1 MSETRQRWLRQMMG
15 LGPAPDPVGLRLVDG
30 KVRWLSEAQR
40 EIELAA
46 WHREGRGA
54 RVAAGLAYLP
64 QRVDRRRRRVQ
75 DRAEALVA
83 ERALARARTLR
94 YRSRHL
100 HPIGET
106 QDIEG
111 YFDLGRARYRLDVV
125 TPGLFSVA
133 AEQDWRRGA
142 VLRAAESPWCG
153 ADTLLVPAD
162 TPRRPADRRGH
173 RTLVPQ
179 ALRAAARPLV
189 AARGAAARH
198 RGGACLGA
206 PRQARSLGFPR
217 RRCSG
222 ESFVIRACARA
233 GRAIATS
240 PDRPRAGA

>member
-1 MSETRQRWLRQMMG
+1 MSEARQRWLRQMMG
-15 LGPAPDPVGLRLVDG
+15 LGPAPDPGGLRLVEG

-46 WHREGRGA
+46 WHREGRRA

-75 DRAEALVA
+75 DRAQALVA

-111 YFDLGRARYRLDVV
+111 YFDLGRTGYRLDVV

-133 AEQDWRRGA
+133 AEQDWTRGA
-142 VLRAAESPWCG
+142 VLRATESPWCG
-153 ADTLLVPAD
+153 AETLLVPAD
-162 TPRRPADRRGH
+162 TLDDQLIAEAIGRWYRKRFELQRGH
-173 RTLVPQ
+173 WSQLEGRMPAIAVEL
-179 ALRAAARPLV
+179 AWERPDRLG
-189 AARGAAARH
+189 RWDSPGD
-198 RGGACLGA
+198 GGA
-206 PRQARSLGFPR
+206 Q
-217 RRCSG
+217 
-222 ESFVIRACARA
+222 RA
-233 GRAIATS
+233 S
-240 PDRPRAGA
+240 